1 MKVEKIAVLGAGNG
15 GITAAA
21 DLSSRGFKVNLYQM
35 PGHEKSLK
43 AIKEKVKFFYKIQQE
58 IRFVKLIW
66 QQLI

>member
-43 AIKEKVKFFYKIQQE
+43 AIKEKGEILLQEPTGDKICK
-58 IRFVKLIW
+58 INN
-66 QQLI
+66 